1 MTPQPPRW
9 PLALVLTLSA
19 IWVPALWWGFSS
31 DDFFLVAI
39 DWPRFAA
46 NPFIRNGRPV
56 EMLPFAVLPDR
67 ALVHHALSLALYLAC
82 LVLMWRLCRR
92 LAFGAWS
99 TLLAL
104 SAFFHP
110 AFLWS
115 ATWIAQRNDLLVIA
129 FVLAAM
135 LATGTAARLTYLGI
149 ASGAKTPYLLQNIVF
164 AGEFARRRQWMAS
177 AIAVLWLTV
186 FAAAGYL
193 THYARGVE
201 GNTLAD
207 PSIPLATSMPLRAA
221 KLLEGT
227 VHVFAP
233 FPMFAANWWGPIAAF
248 AVYAALWL
256 VIAGS
261 LDRARLRSSSTGW
274 LLALALSMCVPFVF
288 ASEVRV
294 TAEAVVFVWLAAA
307 SAAQWSR
314 AARMAVVALLAVNL
328 AAIGLNYRTFESS
341 VYDLRAGPI
350 EKDLSQPAY
359 RYQAWREEM
368 RQRILAALGLPATP
382 RVVK

>member
-1 MTPQPPRW
+1 MTNRW
-9 PLALVLTLSA
+9 PLVLVVTLSA
-19 IWVPALWWGFSS
+19 IWVPTLWWGFSS

-46 NPFIRNGRPV
+46 NPFLRNGRPV
-56 EMLPFAVLPDR
+56 EMLPFALLPDR
-67 ALVHHALSLALYLAC
+67 AFVHHAVSLAIYLAC

-92 LAFGAWS
+92 LSFDAWS
-99 TLLAL
+99 TFLAL

-135 LATGTAARLTYLGI
+135 VATRTGARLAWIAI
-149 ASGAKTPYLLQNIVF
+149 ASGAKTPYLFQNIVF
-164 AGEFARRRQWMAS
+164 AGAFARRRQWMAT
-177 AIAVLWLTV
+177 AIPLLCLAV

-201 GNTLAD
+201 GNTLAN
-207 PSIPLATSMPLRAA
+207 PSIPLTTSMPLRAA
-221 KLLEGT
+221 KVLEGS
-227 VHVFAP
+227 VYVFAP
-233 FPMFAANWWGPIAAF
+233 FPMFAATWWGPIAAF

-256 VIAGS
+256 VIASS
-261 LDRARLRSSSTGW
+261 LDRARLRSSTTGW
-274 LLALALSMCVPFVF
+274 LLALALSMCIPFVF

-294 TAEAVVFVWLAAA
+294 TAEAVALAWPAVA
-307 SAAQWSR
+307 SAVRWNR
-314 AARMAVVALLAVNL
+314 AAKAAVVALLAINL
-328 AAIGLNYRTFESS
+328 AAIGLNYRTFESR
-341 VYDLRAGPI
+341 VYDVRARPV

-359 RYQAWREEM
+359 RYQAWREGM
-368 RQRILAALGLPATP
+368 RQRMLAALGLPVRP
-382 RVVK
+382 RPVQ